1 MARHES
7 AGPHAPD
14 LEAGLPVWRSASRT
28 SRVQALV
35 PTAAGR
41 WIRLVIVAAIAL
53 AVGGCGGHDRPRSSR
68 PASAKARRAQRA
80 PRTDPAAVAAR
91 ANVPVLCWHQ
101 IREPTSADGAAA
113 LPYIVSPRRLAEQL
127 DGLDRAGFTAVGGD
141 ALVDHVLRGAPLPR
155 KPVLLTFDDGSA
167 GQYTRALPILRRHH
181 FVATFFVMT
190 VVLDKPGWLS
200 RGEVRALDRAG
211 MTIAAHTWDHHP
223 VTQYTAADW
232 PRQLTEPRDELAGI
246 VGHAV
251 RLFAYPNGLWSPA
264 AFPYLRRGSFIAAF
278 QLAGELDAADP
289 RWTLR
294 RIIVPSLTGAQ
305 LLRAIRGDF

>member
-1 MARHES
+1 MTRSTNATRKGEGLTGARIDPRP
-7 AGPHAPD
+7 ANCRARP
-14 LEAGLPVWRSASRT
+14 R
-28 SRVQALV
+28 
-35 PTAAGR
+35 R
-41 WIRLVIVAAIAL
+41 WIRLFILAAVAV
-53 AVGGCGGHDRPRSSR
+53 AVGGCGGHDRPRSDR
-68 PASAKARRAQRA
+68 VAPAKARPARRA

-113 LPYIVSPRRLAEQL
+113 LPYIVSPRRLDEQL
-127 DGLDRAGFTAVGGD
+127 AALDRAGFTAVGGD
-141 ALVDHVLRGAPLPR
+141 ALAGHVVRGTPLPH

-167 GQYTRALPILRRHH
+167 GQYTRALPTLRRHH

-190 VVLDKPGWLS
+190 VVLGKPGWLS

-246 VGHAV
+246 VGHPV
-251 RLFAYPNGLWSPA
+251 RLFAYPDGLWTAA
-264 AFPYLRRGSFIAAF
+264 AFPHLQRGGFTAAF
-278 QLAGELDAADP
+278 QLADKLDAADA

-294 RIIVPSLTGAQ
+294 RIIVPSLTGAE
-305 LLRAIRGDF
+305 LLRAIRQDF

>member
-1 MARHES
+1 MS
-7 AGPHAPD
+7 AGRRGRWSGTHAAAWWP
-14 LEAGLPVWRSASRT
+14 GT
-28 SRVQALV
+28 GQ
-35 PTAAGR
+35 AGR
-41 WIRLVIVAAIAL
+41 WTGLLLLAAIAL
-53 AVGGCGGHDRPRSSR
+53 GAGGCGGRDPAPSGHLAPEKPRR
-68 PASAKARRAQRA
+68 ARRA
-80 PRTDPAAVAAR
+80 PSTDPAAVAAR

-101 IREPTSADGAAA
+101 IREPTSADSADAR
-113 LPYIVSPRRLAEQL
+113 PYIVSPRRLAEQL
-127 DGLDRAGFTAVGGD
+127 DALDRAGFTAVGGD
-141 ALVDHVLRGAPLPR
+141 ALASHVLRGTPLPH

-200 RGEVRALDRAG
+200 RGEVRALDHAG

-232 PRQLTEPRDELAGI
+232 QRQLIEPRDELAGI

-264 AFPYLRRGSFIAAF
+264 AFPYLQRGSFTAAF
-278 QLAGELDAADP
+278 QLAGKLDAADP

-294 RIIVPSLTGAQ
+294 RIIVPSLTGPQ
-305 LLRAIRGDF
+305 LLRAIHRDF